1 MAIAVDF
8 YSFSKKQN
16 STKRPSTGAVP
27 FNMELKAPTSAL
39 NPTVLIAARDM
50 PVPTVAPTNYNYAH
64 IGAFQRYYW
73 VTDWVYN
80 AGIWEASLAVDVLAS
95 WKTGIGSLSCYI
107 ERSASHYNGN
117 IMDTMYPAKTD
128 FSITHVS
135 VNNTWY
141 NIAPSGGTYVLGVIN
156 YQSSNNVGAVTYY
169 ACTQAN
175 LSAVLNYLFGNSI
188 YNASNIPEMSQG
200 LYSSFFNPFQ
210 YIVSCIWFPFVS
222 EAFGSASTDIKVGY
236 WSTGVQ
242 AVMVSDLAQ
251 KTYIT
256 ATIPNHPQASRG
268 NYLNHAPY
276 TKLTLYLPPFGSIPI
291 DTRFTE
297 IGNYL
302 YCSCYID
309 HITGEAT
316 LRVNIAPSSGDL
328 QENKYIT
335 ERSAVIGVPIQL
347 AQVMNEYSKSPTGF
361 LGDVL
366 AEGILSILGQS
377 VGSSINC
384 STPTVTTSGS
394 NGSFV
399 NFIMPAGLIVE
410 HAKLV
415 DEDLAD
421 FGRPLMTTK
430 TINTLTGYIKAIEPH
445 LELPI
450 TEAES
455 IKIKELM
462 ESGFFYE

>member
-1 MAIAVDF
+1 MAIAVNL

-16 STKRPSTGAVP
+16 STKQPASGATT
-27 FNMELKAPTSAL
+27 FNVELKDPTSAL
-39 NPTVLIAARDM
+39 NPTILLAARDL
-50 PVPTVAPTNYNYAH
+50 PVATVAPTTFNYAY
-64 IGAFQRYYW
+64 IAAFQRYYW

-80 AGIWEASLAVDVLAS
+80 AGIWEISLAVDVLAS
-95 WKTGIGSLSCYI
+95 WKTSIGALSCYV

-117 IMDTMYPAKTD
+117 LMDNLYPAKTD
-128 FSITHVS
+128 FGITHVN
-135 VNNTWY
+135 VANAWY
-141 NIAPSGGTYVLGVIN
+141 NVAPSGGTYVLGVIN

-175 LSAVLNYLFGNSI
+175 ISAVLNYLFGNSI
-188 YNASNIPEMSQG
+188 YAASNISEMGAG

-210 YIVSCIWFPFVS
+210 YIVSCIWFPFS
-222 EAFGSASTDIKVGY
+222 DASFGSAATDIKVGY

-242 AVMVSDLAQ
+242 ATMVSNLAQ
-251 KTYIT
+251 KTFVT
-256 ATIPNHPQASRG
+256 ATIPDHPQIARG
-268 NYLNHAPY
+268 AYLNHTPY

-291 DTRFTE
+291 DTRFLE

-302 YCSCYID
+302 YCGCYVD

-316 LRVNIAPSSGDL
+316 LRVNIAPNSSTL
-328 QENKYIT
+328 QDNKFIT

-366 AEGILSILGQS
+366 AEGIISILGQS

-410 HAKLV
+410 HAKIA

-430 TINTLTGYIKAIEPH
+430 TINTLSGYIKAVEPH
-445 LELPI
+445 ISIPV

-455 IKIKELM
+455 IRIKELM
-462 ESGFFYE
+462 EGGFFFE

>member
-1 MAIAVDF
+1 MAIQVDF
-8 YSFSKKQN
+8 YTFSKKQN
-16 STKRPSTGAVP
+16 STKQPNTASVAY
-27 FNMELKAPTSAL
+27 NCLLKEPTSAL
-39 NPTVLIAARDM
+39 NPTILIAARDL
-50 PVPTVAPTNYNYAH
+50 PVATTAPTIYNYAH

-80 AGIWEASLAVDVLAS
+80 GGVWEISLAVDVLAS
-95 WKTGIGSLSCYI
+95 WKTGIGSLSCYV
-107 ERSASHYNGN
+107 ERSSSSYNGS
-117 IMDTMYPAKTD
+117 IMDLMYPTKTD
-128 FSITHVS
+128 FDITHVN
-135 VNNTWY
+135 VADAWY
-141 NIAPSGGTYVLGVIN
+141 NVAPSGGTYVLGVIN

-175 LSAVLNYLFGNSI
+175 LSSVLNFLFGNSI
-188 YNASNIPEMSQG
+188 YNASNISEIGVG

-210 YIVSCIWFPFVS
+210 YIVSCIWFPFSTVS
-222 EAFGSASTDIKVGY
+222 FGSSSTDIKVGY

-242 AVMVSDLAQ
+242 AIMVSNLAQ
-251 KTYIT
+251 KTYVT
-256 ATIPNHPQASRG
+256 ATIPDHPQISRG
-268 NYLNHAPY
+268 SYLNHAPY

-291 DTRFTE
+291 DTRFLE
-297 IGNYL
+297 IGKYL
-302 YCSCYID
+302 YCGCYVD

-316 LRVNIAPSSGDL
+316 LRVNIAPSSSNL

-347 AQVMNEYSKSPTGF
+347 AQVMTEYSKSPTGF

-421 FGRPLMTTK
+421 FGRPCMQVK
-430 TINTLTGYIKAIEPH
+430 TINTLSGFIKAIEPH
-445 LELPI
+445 IALSI

-462 ESGFFYE
+462 ENGFFYE